1 MFKKNREPL
10 TALSL
15 SLVDLYEQKT
25 VGECG
30 DNLALSIISYLTCP
44 QDKLLSLWSSN
55 EVQ

>member
-15 SLVDLYEQKT
+15 SLVDLYEQKS

-30 DNLALSIISYLTCP
+30 DNLALSVISYL
-44 QDKLLSLWSSN
+44 
-55 EVQ
+55 